1 MLVGTAPLRVVW
13 VSDGLGDAARVAWIA
28 RAALHGGVRTCVLRE
43 PALSDSDYSSLC
55 AALYPEFEAAEGWLI
70 AHERPALA
78 RVGLVH
84 GLHLR
89 ASSLTLAPAQP
100 PRKAGLVLGV
110 STHSMA
116 ELAAARAHGASYAFL
131 GSVFATRSHA
141 DAQPL
146 GVALATELA
155 SGAGLPVVAI
165 GGIDQEAARSLRAGP
180 WAGVAC
186 IRAIS
191 AAPDP
196 EWAARA
202 LVAAMAQEGKP

>member
-1 MLVGTAPLRVVW
+1 MLVSTAPLRVVW

-55 AALYPEFEAAEGWLI
+55 ATLYPEFEAAGGWLI

-89 ASSLTLAPAQP
+89 ASSLALASERA

-110 STHSMA
+110 STHSKA
-116 ELAAARAHGASYAFL
+116 ELAAARAHGATYAFL
-131 GSVFATRSHA
+131 GSVFATSSHEGA
-141 DAQPL
+141 HPL

-155 SGAGLPVVAI
+155 SGAGLLVVAI
-165 GGIDQEAARSLRAGP
+165 GGIDQEAARSLCAGP

-196 EWAARA
+196 ERAARA